1 MNIKEFAEKFIKAE
15 YEAWQKGNFDKLEKI
30 EDTNMVHHYMEFDQ
44 ELVGHEAHKQFIIA
58 ARQAASSIHQEWK
71 YLTGEG
77 NLFALSYKS
86 RSEWKGNLP
95 GFPPLA
101 GKETTAYT
109 LFLFRLNDGKIVKG
123 WENGIVTGFG

>member
-1 MNIKEFAEKFIKAE
+1 MDIKEFAEEFIKAE
-15 YEAWQKGNFDKLEKI
+15 DEAFQNGNFEPLSKLE
-30 EDTNMVHHYMEFDQ
+30 DPNMVHHYMELDQ

-58 ARQAASSIHQEWK
+58 VRQAVADLHQEWK

-86 RSEWKGNLP
+86 RTKWKGDLP

-101 GKETTAYT
+101 GKETTTYT
-109 LFLFRLNDGKIVKG
+109 LFLFRLKNGKIVEA
-123 WENGIVTGFG
+123 WENGVLNGFN